1 MRPPGLAL
9 MSQAGKGSGENAAM
23 DTPKQKKS
31 KDLIPK
37 KAQIVLLIIGI
48 PLLVFTG
55 IRLSTQMGWIGGP
68 PKAKKVV
75 QKKKDDPK
83 KPPKGTPAKPADT
96 GTPKPA
102 PAGVP
107 REAPDLDSVSPPGR
121 DPLADLA
128 TAAPGPGARPGPAEP
143 SAVPPRP
150 STPDSLPPPIP
161 LPTATPT
168 FPSPVTGGAAALP
181 PGMVVSQPREP
192 GLPAALAANY
202 PMVRRGGRASRAPSV
217 ALVGTISGPQGSLAV
232 VRPAD
237 LSGAPGR
244 YVRPGQ
250 KVGGQG
256 GAEVETITPGK
267 LTITGQGRKHEL
279 SLPTP
284 GPKPDSTT
292 AEPEPAATGPI
303 APVVEDSTGI
313 SPPTE

>member
-1 MRPPGLAL
+1 M
-9 MSQAGKGSGENAAM
+9 
-23 DTPKQKKS
+23 
-31 KDLIPK
+31 
-37 KAQIVLLIIGI
+37 
-48 PLLVFTG
+48 
-55 IRLSTQMGWIGGP
+55 
-68 PKAKKVV
+68 
-75 QKKKDDPK
+75 
-83 KPPKGTPAKPADT
+83 
-96 GTPKPA
+96 
-102 PAGVP
+102 
-107 REAPDLDSVSPPGR
+107 
-121 DPLADLA
+121 
-128 TAAPGPGARPGPAEP
+128 ARA
-143 SAVPPRP
+143 
-150 STPDSLPPPIP
+150 
-161 LPTATPT
+161 
-168 FPSPVTGGAAALP
+168 
-181 PGMVVSQPREP
+181 
-192 GLPAALAANY
+192 
-202 PMVRRGGRASRAPSV
+202 GGRRSRAPSV

>member
-1 MRPPGLAL
+1 MGRT
-9 MSQAGKGSGENAAM
+9 GKGSGENVAM
-23 DTPKQKKS
+23 DTPKQKKP

-37 KAQIVLLIIGI
+37 KAQIVLLIVGI

-55 IRLSTQMGWIGGP
+55 IRFSTQMGWIGGP

-75 QKKKDDPK
+75 QKRQDAPK
-83 KPPKGTPAKPADT
+83 EPPKSTAAKPGDT

-102 PAGVP
+102 SVGAP
-107 REAPDLDSVSPPGR
+107 REAPDLDSVSLPDR

-128 TAAPGPGARPGPAEP
+128 GPAPGPGARPSPAGP
-143 SAVPPRP
+143 SAGPTPP

-161 LPTATPT
+161 LPAAAST
-168 FPSPVTGGAAALP
+168 FPSPVTGSAPALP
-181 PGMVVSQPREP
+181 PGMVATQPREP
-192 GLPAALAANY
+192 GLPAALAASY

-237 LSGAPGR
+237 SSGAPGR

-256 GAEVETITPGK
+256 GAEVEEITPGR
-267 LTITGQGRKHEL
+267 LTITGQGRKQEL

-284 GPKPDSTT
+284 GPEPDSAT
-292 AEPEPAATGPI
+292 ARPEPSATERI
-303 APVVEDSTGI
+303 TPVVDDSTGI